1 MDLIPYQPVSN
12 LWISSLKFPLYH
24 FTLTGQDENKKKK
37 KKIKAV
43 IFIAGR
49 DMDNKSLSSTA
60 VGFMEENLAS

>member
-1 MDLIPYQPVSN
+1 M
-12 LWISSLKFPLYH
+12 K
-24 FTLTGQDENKKKK
+24 TK

>member
-1 MDLIPYQPVSN
+1 M
-12 LWISSLKFPLYH
+12 K
-24 FTLTGQDENKKKK
+24 TKKKK

-49 DMDNKSLSSTA
+49 DMDNKFLSSTA